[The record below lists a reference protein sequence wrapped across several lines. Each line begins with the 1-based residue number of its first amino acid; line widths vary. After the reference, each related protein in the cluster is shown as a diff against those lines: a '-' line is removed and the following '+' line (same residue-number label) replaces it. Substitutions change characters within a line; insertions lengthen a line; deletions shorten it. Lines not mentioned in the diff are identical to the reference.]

1 MESGINDQPDGCRP
15 NRREVPIPDGRAASS
30 IWETAEACGRLR
42 SLAEAFFALS
52 VAPHRS
58 CVELHFF
65 AGSYTFIFLF
75 EPVTRA
81 IDGHDSSAVHVL
93 PVPN

>member
-1 MESGINDQPDGCRP
+1 MESGIKDQPDGFP
-15 NRREVPIPDGRAASS
+15 LNRREVPIPIERQEPIRKPVVGAVGYRH
-30 IWETAEACGRLR
+30 LR
-42 SLAEAFFALS
+42 KPFCSLS
-52 VAPHRS
+52 PHRFS